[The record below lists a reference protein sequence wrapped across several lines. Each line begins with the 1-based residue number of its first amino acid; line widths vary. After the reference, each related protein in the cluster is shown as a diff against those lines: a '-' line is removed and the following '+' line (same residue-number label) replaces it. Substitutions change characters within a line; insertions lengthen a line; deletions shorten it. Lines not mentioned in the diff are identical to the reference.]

1 MTATMRGRIFLGL
14 LGVSAAGQDIEWY
27 RQFNHPNGTQSHGY
41 GVAATGGS
49 IYVASLTGGAVLWK
63 YDRTGKQIWE
73 RDLGAKSN
81 SAFAVAADA
90 GGAYVVGDA
99 TGLTGQPQIFNDG
112 AFIRKYDPD
121 GNEIWTRLFAVPE
134 VVASTAAMGV
144 ALDSTGVYIAGYA
157 DGTLP
162 GQTFVGNQDIFVRKY
177 DFNGN
182 EMWTREFGQGAA
194 MGIAANSS
202 GIYITGR
209 GGVTVAGETGSEFLR
224 KYDAGGNLQWTHQFG
239 GSLEDFS
246 RGVAVDATGVYVAG
260 SAQTKLP
267 GQTKVDFNYDGFVR
281 KFDFNGKEVWNAE
294 WGNGSVDDA
303 WAVAADGTG
312 VYIAGRTDRAF
323 PGQVNVG
330 STDSYV
336 RKYDPSG
343 NLLWTKQF
351 GATGVDWPYAIA
363 IDETGGYVAGWA
375 SGSFPTQKFNGGTDV
390 YLVKLT
396 GIAPPT
402 ISLVANAFGDTPLI
416 APNTWVEIKGGNLA
430 PAGDTRI
437 WQDADFGTGLMPT
450 NLDRVSVTVNGKPAY
465 IYYISPTQV
474 DILTPPDT
482 LPSSVQ
488 VQLANGDVMS
498 NILNVPAQPYSPS
511 FFVFDGSHVTGTHLN
526 GGLLGPATLYP
537 GFSTPAKPDE
547 TLLLY
552 ANGFGPTSSPVVSGI
567 VTQSGTLPALPVV
580 TIGSVQATVSFAGLV
595 SPGTFQFNV
604 TVPASVPDGDNPLT
618 ATFNNLATQ
627 RGVVLTVQR

>member
-1 MTATMRGRIFLGL
+1 MAETTRGCIFLGL
-14 LGVSAAGQDIEWY
+14 LAVSAAGQNIEWY
-27 RQFNHPNGTQSHGY
+27 RQFNHPNGTGSHGY
-41 GVAATGGS
+41 GVAAFHGS

-63 YDRTGKQIWE
+63 YDQAGNQIWE
-73 RDLGAKSN
+73 RDLAGQSH
-81 SAFAVAADA
+81 SAFAVAAGDS
-90 GGAYVVGDA
+90 GVYVVGDA
-99 TGLTGQPQIFNDG
+99 NGLTGQSQIFNDG

-134 VVASTAAMGV
+134 VVSSTAALGV

-162 GQTFVGNQDIFVRKY
+162 GQAFVGNQDIFVRKY

-202 GIYITGR
+202 GIYVTGR

-224 KYDAGGNLQWTHQFG
+224 KYDANGSLQWTHQFG
-239 GSLEDFS
+239 GNLEDFS

-267 GQTKVDFNYDGFVR
+267 GQSKIDANYDGFVR
-281 KFDFNGKEVWNAE
+281 KFDFAGKEVWNAE

-323 PGQVNVG
+323 PGQLNVG
-330 STDSYV
+330 QTDSYV
-336 RKYDPSG
+336 RKYDSNG
-343 NLLWTKQF
+343 NLQWTKQF
-351 GATGVDWPYAIA
+351 GAPAVDWPYALA
-363 IDETGGYVAGWA
+363 IDETGGYVAGWC
-375 SGSFPTQKFNGGTDV
+375 SGSFPTQKWNGGTDV

-416 APNTWVEIKGGNLA
+416 APNTWVEIKGGNLG
-430 PAGDTRI
+430 PAGDARI
-437 WQDADFGTGLMPT
+437 WQNADFGTGLMPT
-450 NLDRVSVTVNGKPAY
+450 SLDRVSVTVNGKPAY
-465 IYYISPTQV
+465 VYYISPTQV
-474 DILTPPDT
+474 DILTPPDA
-482 LPSSVQ
+482 LPASVQ
-488 VQLANGDVMS
+488 IQLANGDVMS
-498 NILNVPAQPYSPS
+498 NIMTVSAQPYSLS
-511 FFVFDGSHVTGTHLN
+511 FFVFDGAHVTGTHVD
-526 GGLLGPATLYP
+526 GSLLGPSTLYP
-537 GFSTPAKPDE
+537 GFSTPAKPGE
-547 TLLLY
+547 MLVLY
-552 ANGFGPTSSPVVSGI
+552 ANGFGPTSDAVVSGI
-567 VTQSGTLPALPVV
+567 VTQSGTLSPLPTV
-580 TIGSVQATVSFAGLV
+580 TIGGANASVTFAGLV

-604 TVPASVPDGDNPLT
+604 AVPSSVPDGDNALT

-627 RGVVLTVQR
+627 KGVVLTVQR